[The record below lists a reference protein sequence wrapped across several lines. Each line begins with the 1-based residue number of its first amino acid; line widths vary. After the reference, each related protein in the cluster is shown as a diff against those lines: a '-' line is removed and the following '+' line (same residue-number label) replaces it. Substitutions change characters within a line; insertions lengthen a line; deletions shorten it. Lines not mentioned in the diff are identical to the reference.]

1 MKNAIRFSILAS
13 GSGGNA
19 CYVET
24 AGARILIDAGLSCR
38 ELERRLTAVGITAK
52 QLHAIVLTH
61 EHLDH
66 IRGAGPMARRYNL
79 PLYVNSR
86 TLENG
91 QKTLG
96 NLPDLRLIQTG
107 GTLAINDLFMETFT
121 KCHDAADPIGVIL
134 SSNGIRIGIAT
145 DLGRSTHL
153 AEERLKGCQALILE
167 FNHDPD
173 MLNEGPYPLSLKR
186 RIKGPDGHLSN
197 QQAGE
202 LLRSVSHIDLKWLVL
217 AHLSE
222 INNHPE
228 KAREEAAR
236 VLGTCGLRKT
246 RIWVGKQDESG
257 PMIELWD
264 PTGRH
269 SRGSS

>member
-1 MKNAIRFSILAS
+1 MKDTLRFSVLAS

-24 AGARILIDAGLSCR
+24 NGARILIDAGLSCR
-38 ELERRLTAVGITAK
+38 EMERRLTAVGVSASR
-52 QLHAIVLTH
+52 LDGIVLTH

-79 PLYVNSR
+79 PLYINSG

-96 NLPDLRLIQTG
+96 KLPELRLIETG
-107 GTLAINDLFMETFT
+107 GSLFINDLVIETFT
-121 KCHDAADPIGVIL
+121 KCHDAADPMGIVI
-134 SSNGIRIGIAT
+134 SSNGTRIGLAT
-145 DLGRSTHL
+145 DLGRSTRL

-167 FNHDPD
+167 FNHDPE
-173 MLNEGPYPLSLKR
+173 MLDEGPYPLYLKQ

-197 QQAGE
+197 QKGGE
-202 LLRSVSHIDLKWLVL
+202 LLRALSHADLRLVVL
-217 AHLSE
+217 AHLSKT
-222 INNHPE
+222 NNDPE

-236 VLGTCGLRKT
+236 VLGTCGLEAT
-246 RIWVGKQDESG
+246 GIWVGEQDAPG
-257 PMIELWD
+257 PMIDL
-264 PTGRH
+264 
-269 SRGSS
+269 

>member
-1 MKNAIRFSILAS
+1 MKDTLRFSVLAS

-24 AGARILIDAGLSCR
+24 NGARILIDAGLSCR
-38 ELERRLTAVGITAK
+38 EMERRLTAVGVSASR
-52 QLHAIVLTH
+52 LDGIVLTH

-79 PLYVNSR
+79 PLYINSG

-96 NLPDLRLIQTG
+96 KIPELRLIETG
-107 GTLAINDLFMETFT
+107 GSLFINDLVIETFT
-121 KCHDAADPIGVIL
+121 KCHDAADPMGIVI
-134 SSNGIRIGIAT
+134 SSNGTRIGLAT
-145 DLGRSTHL
+145 DLGRSTRL

-167 FNHDPD
+167 FNHDPE
-173 MLNEGPYPLSLKR
+173 MLDEGPYPLYLKR

-197 QQAGE
+197 QKGGE
-202 LLRSVSHIDLKWLVL
+202 LLRALSHADLRLVVL
-217 AHLSE
+217 AHLSK
-222 INNHPE
+222 INNDPE

-236 VLGTCGLRKT
+236 VLGTCGLGAT
-246 RIWVGKQDESG
+246 GIWVGEQGAPG
-257 PMIELWD
+257 PMIDL
-264 PTGRH
+264 
-269 SRGSS
+269 

>member
-1 MKNAIRFSILAS
+1 MTCVTSLGPDLMKNAVRFSILAS

-24 AGARILIDAGLSCR
+24 TGARILIDAGLSCR
-38 ELERRLTAVGITAK
+38 EMERRLTAVGMTAK
-52 QLHAIVLTH
+52 RLSAIVLTH

-79 PLYVNSR
+79 PLYINSR

-91 QKTLG
+91 RKTLG

-107 GTLAINDLFMETFT
+107 GSLAINDLFLETFT
-121 KCHDAADPIGVIL
+121 KCHDAADPIGIVL
-134 SSNGIRIGIAT
+134 SSNGIRIGLAT

-173 MLNEGPYPLSLKR
+173 MLDEGPYPLSLKH

-197 QQAGE
+197 RQAGE
-202 LLRSVSHIDLKWLVL
+202 LLRAVSHIDLRLVVL

-222 INNHPE
+222 INNQPE

-236 VLGTCGLRKT
+236 VLGTCGLGKT
-246 RIWVGKQDESG
+246 RICVGKQDEPG
-257 PMIELWD
+257 PIIEL
-264 PTGRH
+264 
-269 SRGSS
+269 